1 MRLLV
6 ESVLAIYALSAS
18 GRISVAQSH
27 SDPSVFEVAVIRP
40 AAPPPTGSSGFTVR
54 GGPGSSDPTLAM
66 FANVDL
72 CSLIAMAYG
81 VERHQLSAPE
91 WVSAARFDI
100 TARVPLEATQDQYR
114 GMLQNL
120 LIDRFRLMSHRG
132 KKELQVYE
140 LVVAKNGPKLK
151 ARPIDPAVPHDGLKP
166 PHPIP
171 TLPPGFRGPVNV
183 TLDKVTME
191 PLANDLGGLLGQP
204 VVDATG
210 LTGTYSINLHVFLG
224 PSPPLGAEDVFDAL
238 QEQLGLTLIQT
249 KRLTDIVVIDYIERT
264 PTEN

>member
-1 MRLLV
+1 
-6 ESVLAIYALSAS
+6 
-18 GRISVAQSH
+18 
-27 SDPSVFEVAVIRP
+27 
-40 AAPPPTGSSGFTVR
+40 
-54 GGPGSSDPTLAM
+54 
-66 FANVDL
+66 
-72 CSLIAMAYG
+72 
-81 VERHQLSAPE
+81 
-91 WVSAARFDI
+91 
-100 TARVPLEATQDQYR
+100 
-114 GMLQNL
+114 MLQNL
-120 LIDRFRLMSHRG
+120 LIDRFRLMSHRD

-151 ARPIDPAVPHDGLKP
+151 ATPIDPAVPNDGLKP

-210 LTGTYSINLHVFLG
+210 LAGIYSINLHVFLG
-224 PSPPLGAEDVFDAL
+224 PSPPLGAEDVFEAL
-238 QEQLGLTLIQT
+238 QEQLGLTLIQK
-249 KRLTDIVVIDYIERT
+249 KRLIDIVVIDHIERT